1 MRHLT
6 RRQLISGLAATTA
19 AFSIGCCETKR
30 VKSQQA
36 HSADAKLAP
45 SPTVKCAQLNVVLHG
60 LMAIGVLTNP
70 PSPNEGIRLVF
81 PDIPD
86 GGPGSPAHQY
96 LMGNVTAGTSGDS
109 DLIGFAPGPGGQV
122 HQLLGLSQGT
132 HPDFSQEPST
142 FFLPNSGNSLHLDE
156 PGKRVV
162 VMPWPK
168 SIMSVNKMYIGPVS
182 DQCESLAPFISA
194 PSAQDPNGKLTSI
207 STIHIL
213 TYDCD
218 PNDANGPRVIKPDGT
233 DLKWIPQPRML
244 PPRGCTNVPTASL
257 HIFAE
262 PQDPVKNV
270 NHVVHAFHELMATIK
285 KNGGGDLSTDYSFS
299 FGSFTI
305 NDVKFCPPDGKCRPG
320 IIPDLDLANLVELHA
335 PQAGEVA
342 NCVQG
347 VINLG

>member
-1 MRHLT
+1 MAHLT

-19 AFSIGCCETKR
+19 AFSIGCSRESKR
-30 VKSQQA
+30 IKSQQA
-36 HSADAKLAP
+36 HPATAKLAP
-45 SPTVKCAQLNVVLHG
+45 ALPVKCAQLNVVLHG
-60 LMAIGVLTNP
+60 LMSIGVLTNP
-70 PSPNEGIRLVF
+70 PSQNEGIRLVF

-86 GGPGSPAHQY
+86 GGAGSPAHQY

-109 DLIGFAPGPGGQV
+109 DLIGFDPGAQP
-122 HQLLGLSQGT
+122 HQLLGLLQGS

-156 PGKRVV
+156 SGKRVV
-162 VMPWPK
+162 IMPWPK
-168 SIMSVNKMYIGPVS
+168 SIMSVNKMYIGPIS
-182 DQCESLAPFISA
+182 AQCESPAPIISA
-194 PSAQDPNGKLTSI
+194 PATDPANGKLTSI
-207 STIHIL
+207 CTIHIL

-218 PNDANGPRVIKPDGT
+218 PNDANGPRVIKPDRT
-233 DLKWIPQPRML
+233 DLGWVPQPRML
-244 PPRGCTNVPTASL
+244 PAHGCTTALTANL

-270 NHVVHAFHELMATIK
+270 NHVVHAFHDLMATIK
-285 KNGGGDLSTDYSFS
+285 KSGGGDLSTDYGFN

-305 NDVKFCPPDGKCRPG
+305 SDVQFCLPDGKCRPG
-320 IIPDLDLANLVELHA
+320 IIPDLDLANLPQLHA
-335 PQAGEVA
+335 HLGGEIA

>member
-1 MRHLT
+1 MPHLT
-6 RRQLISGLAATTA
+6 RREVIAGLAATTA
-19 AFSIGCCETKR
+19 TFSIGCCREAER
-30 VKSQQA
+30 IKSQQIHPA
-36 HSADAKLAP
+36 AAKLAP
-45 SPTVKCAQLNVVLHG
+45 PVKCAQLNVVLHG

-86 GGPGSPAHQY
+86 GGTGSPAHQY
-96 LMGNVTAGTSGDS
+96 LMGNVTAATSGNS
-109 DLIGFAPGPGGQV
+109 DLIGFAPGAHPHQV
-122 HQLLGLSQGT
+122 LGLLQGS

-162 VMPWPK
+162 IMPWPK

-182 DQCESLAPFISA
+182 TQCESPVPLIST
-194 PSAQDPNGKLTSI
+194 PSAQDPNGKLINI

-218 PNDANGPRVIKPDGT
+218 PNDTNGPRVIKPDGT
-233 DLKWIPQPRML
+233 DLGWIPQPRML
-244 PPRGCTNVPTASL
+244 PAHGCTTAQTANL

-262 PQDPVKNV
+262 PQERVKNV

-285 KNGGGDLSTDYSFS
+285 KNGGGDLSTDYGFVG
-299 FGSFTI
+299 FNSFTI
-305 NDVKFCPPDGKCRPG
+305 GDAQFCPPDGKCRPG
-320 IIPDLDLANLVELHA
+320 IIPDLDLANLVDLSASE
-335 PQAGEVA
+335 AGEVA
-342 NCVQG
+342 NCIQG
-347 VINLG
+347 VVNLG